1 MRCGGFGNGSTTTL
15 NIYPYLAHH
24 QVGAGVDEEEETR
37 VPGRIPESSLSLE
50 RTGRWT
56 EARWDPQAPFVLFH
70 SPCPSCHVTSI

>member
-37 VPGRIPESSLSLE
+37 VPGKIPESSLSLE

-56 EARWDPQAPFVLFH
+56 EASGIHRLPL
-70 SPCPSCHVTSI
+70 CCSIALVHPAT